1 MARTKQTA
9 RRPDRPQGMKPHHK
23 LNAAGKAN
31 PPNPKP
37 TPKGPFDIVSKQ
49 VFKDFVDFRD
59 AGDFNSLLIAT
70 ELEPPEKRKNYTDE
84 VMATIIASFDE
95 LERVYMTGSDK
106 TKAAK

>member
-9 RRPDRPQGMKPHHK
+9 RRPHKPK
-23 LNAAGKAN
+23 AASKAN
-31 PPNPKP
+31 PLKQPKP
-37 TPKGPFDIVSKQ
+37 TPKGPADIVSKE
-49 VFKDFVDFRD
+49 VFQDFVDFRN

-70 ELEPPEKRKNYTDE
+70 ELEPPEKRKNYTPE
-84 VMATIIASFDE
+84 VMAVICDDASFKE